1 METAPSNDK
10 TLLIVEDEIDLRETL
25 AEILRLHGFDPLTAE
40 SGAEALEI
48 LRQGQAPRMIL
59 LDLMMPD
66 MSGWEFRDAQLRDP
80 ALASIPVVLVS
91 GVSDL
96 AEAAATTRAT
106 AFLSK
111 PVDIEVLVRLV
122 TGYCA

>member
-1 METAPSNDK
+1 MESASANGN
-10 TLLIVEDEIDLRETL
+10 LLMIVEDEVDLRETL
-25 AEILRLHGFDPLTAE
+25 AEILRMHGFDPVTAE

-48 LRQGQAPRMIL
+48 LRRGEAPRVIL

-66 MSGWEFRDAQLRDP
+66 MSGWEFREAQLRDP

-96 AEAAATTRAT
+96 AEAAAAT
-106 AFLSK
+106 SASAFLSK
-111 PVDIEVLVRLV
+111 PVDIEVLVQLV
-122 TGYCA
+122 TRYCG